1 MNSTARTRLL
11 ATAALVLLTP
21 FAGCR
26 RGGGPPRGM
35 PPVSVRTAVARQAD
49 MPIVIPTFGT
59 TEDRINVN
67 VVPQVSGIL
76 RECLIRDGAVV
87 TNGQPL
93 FRIDDSD
100 YALRVRQT
108 EGLVKADEANV
119 ALARGTLARTRPLA
133 DKEMVS
139 EESLDALRAR
149 LDAAEAQ
156 LQVNRASLDQARLGL
171 ERCTVTAAVAGVCSK
186 VYVDEGNLVAAG
198 VTRLTNIRAYD
209 PLRVSFSVPE
219 THLPVL
225 REAMGAG
232 KARIDVLP
240 RGETNRYDGS
250 LEFLDNAVNPA
261 TGTILLRG
269 LVPNPSQRL
278 WANQFVEVRVFAGA
292 VAGAVLVPESAV
304 LFGKQGAYLFAVG
317 NENKAEMRIVRPG
330 ARFDNELQIESG
342 VAAGET
348 VVVAGQFLLFPGA
361 TAMDLSKMPPPQP
374 PGAGT
379 TPGPRNH
386 RMGHP

>member
-1 MNSTARTRLL
+1 
-11 ATAALVLLTP
+11 
-21 FAGCR
+21 
-26 RGGGPPRGM
+26 M

-100 YALRVRQT
+100 HALRVRQT

-156 LQVNRASLDQARLGL
+156 LQVNRASLDQARLNL

-225 REAMGAG
+225 REAMGAS

-269 LVPNPSQRL
+269 LVPNPRQRL

-361 TAMDLSKMPPPQP
+361 TAMDPSKMPPPQP